1 MATNMSRGAGNIV
14 IVVRDSDSP
23 PLPYELQ
30 NHVSTETW
38 DFRMRQVRR
47 LCNQYSKPMLE
58 RIWFTI
64 AFLTTFILPIALYNV
79 IFNAITPA
87 SVRSGFDASFGNFN
101 GTRPDGHFNN
111 NEIAKYYLEAR
122 GILLGVF
129 VGLVLVFWGPLV
141 AWKRIGSIK
150 ANAMT
155 NRWKAEDASRGS
167 SGFIPAWRIRTP
179 GVFSILGRVFIT
191 TPQVYTAPQMSF
203 FAPGATGNLPAY
215 IIQPAQNG
223 APAGGY
229 FYNPGNGGQM
239 YMPPPPMGAPGT
251 GYTGQRSES
260 PEGERPMLV
269 DEKYREHF
277 DDVKV

>member
-1 MATNMSRGAGNIV
+1 MAANMSRGVGNIV
-14 IVVRDSDSP
+14 IVVRDSDAP

-30 NHVSTETW
+30 NHVSSETW

-47 LCNQYSKPMLE
+47 LCNQYSKPLLE

-64 AFLTTFILPIALYNV
+64 AFLATLVLPVALYSV

-87 SVRSGFDASFGNFN
+87 SVRSGFDNSFDRNN
-101 GTRPDGHFNN
+101 NNRIDGHND
-111 NEIAKYYLEAR
+111 EIAKYYFEAR

-141 AWKRIGSIK
+141 AWKRIGSAK

-155 NRWKAEDASRGS
+155 NRWKAEDATRGQS
-167 SGFIPAWRIRTP
+167 ADGFVPSWRIKTP
-179 GVFSILGRVFIT
+179 GVFTVVGRVFIS
-191 TPQVYTAPQMSF
+191 TPQVYAAPQMSF
-203 FAPGATGNLPAY
+203 FAPGAAGGLPPY

-223 APAGGY
+223 VPAGGY

-239 YMPPPPMGAPGT
+239 YMPPPPVGPPGAGYPGP
-251 GYTGQRSES
+251 RSES